1 MILEILRR
9 TPIWVFVLF
18 FALLF
23 LGYSQTRTRTLPLWR
38 LFLLPVA
45 MVGFSLYGFIAAF
58 GANGAAVAGWTAAL
72 LAVCLPIAA
81 TGFPRGVTYSREAR
95 SFTVPGSWIPFAA
108 IMAIFFSRYAVNVAL
123 AMNPAWRGAVPFA
136 AAVGALYG
144 LSSGF
149 FVGRTLTILRSRRRA
164 AST

>member
-1 MILEILRR
+1 VILEILKR

-23 LGYSQTRTRTLPLWR
+23 LGYVQTRTRSLSLWR
-38 LFLLPVA
+38 LSLLPVA

-58 GANGAAVAGWTAAL
+58 GANAAAVAGWAATL
-72 LAVCLPIAA
+72 LTVSLLIAA

-95 SFTVPGSWIPFAA
+95 SFTVPGSWIPFAV
-108 IMAIFFSRYAVNVAL
+108 IMAIFFSRYAVTVAL
-123 AMNPAWRGAVPFA
+123 VMNPAWRQAAPFA

-149 FVGRTLTILRSRRRA
+149 FVGRTLTILRTRRRA